1 LPCIF
6 RSTADLQALC
16 ERSRE
21 SGRADR
27 RSRGLDVVVDPVPA
41 PLPGLGV
48 ELEPGGAWV
57 AVTGLAD
64 AARVEQ
70 PFALAQL
77 DLGPPG
83 GLTALRVA
91 PAAAANADE
100 EERDVGVADQP
111 DPLLHRLE
119 AGLRLVAGEH
129 VLPDR
134 VPGGRVEEPH
144 SPLGPGG
151 VEAGEVVE
159 GLLADVLPRP
169 LDRRCGAL
177 GEAGDVERAEHRK
190 VVVAGQA
197 GAAALAHQSG
207 AGIRLG
213 AVADHVAEAP
223 DLVDG
228 GLLDRREDG
237 LEGLPVGVD
246 VAEDGCA
253 QGGSVPWPRPGPYD
267 WPVTATDSI
276 AGLRGAVE
284 GAAQA
289 LWEGEPAEPQPTL
302 ERPPKPELGDYSSNA
317 AMLLA
322 RHLSDNPRTV
332 AERLRKGL
340 EADPTLAPNLERIEV
355 AGPGFVNFF
364 LADSWYL
371 RALGDLAEAGEGGLG
386 PAPIAVPERVLV
398 EFVSANPTGP
408 IHVGTGRHAAYGDS
422 LVRLLQ
428 AVGHDVQREYYIND
442 AGSQIDRFA
451 ASITARMRGEEPP
464 EDGYAGE
471 YVTEIAARLRAEEV
485 DPGDGAKVKARGIE
499 LMMGEIRRTLEQF
512 GVEFD
517 NWFSER
523 SVYDKREVEAAL
535 AELEKRRH
543 TYRSEDALW
552 LRTTEFGDDKDRVLI
567 RSNGE
572 PTYLMPDIA
581 YHWDKLQRGFDRLI
595 DVLGA
600 DHHGYVARI
609 RAAIEAL
616 GGDPAAFEALIM
628 SLVHVIEEGERAQMS
643 KRSGDFVTLEE
654 LLDDIGV
661 DATRWFMLWRSYET
675 TVDLD
680 LELARSQS
688 SENPVYYVQ
697 YAHARIA
704 SILRKAGEGGAPAVP
719 AEGSR
724 RPPLAEGEKALI
736 KRLLEFP
743 DEVRAAAA
751 RRAPHR
757 ICAYSTA
764 VAADFHAFY
773 RDCQVLG
780 AEGDGIE
787 ASRLALCLATKRT
800 IAAALGLLGIS
811 APERM

>member
-1 LPCIF
+1 M
-6 RSTADLQALC
+6 
-16 ERSRE
+16 
-21 SGRADR
+21 
-27 RSRGLDVVVDPVPA
+27 
-41 PLPGLGV
+41 
-48 ELEPGGAWV
+48 
-57 AVTGLAD
+57 
-64 AARVEQ
+64 
-70 PFALAQL
+70 
-77 DLGPPG
+77 
-83 GLTALRVA
+83 
-91 PAAAANADE
+91 
-100 EERDVGVADQP
+100 
-111 DPLLHRLE
+111 
-119 AGLRLVAGEH
+119 
-129 VLPDR
+129 
-134 VPGGRVEEPH
+134 
-144 SPLGPGG
+144 
-151 VEAGEVVE
+151 
-159 GLLADVLPRP
+159 
-169 LDRRCGAL
+169 
-177 GEAGDVERAEHRK
+177 
-190 VVVAGQA
+190 
-197 GAAALAHQSG
+197 
-207 AGIRLG
+207 
-213 AVADHVAEAP
+213 
-223 DLVDG
+223 
-228 GLLDRREDG
+228 
-237 LEGLPVGVD
+237 
-246 VAEDGCA
+246 
-253 QGGSVPWPRPGPYD
+253 
-267 WPVTATDSI
+267 TATDSI
-276 AGLRGAVE
+276 TALRGAVE
-284 GAAQA
+284 GAARA
-289 LWEGEPAEPQPTL
+289 LRDGEESEPRPTL

-332 AERLRKGL
+332 AEQLRERL
-340 EADPTLAPNLERIEV
+340 EADPELAPSLRRIEV

-371 RALGDLAEAGEGGLG
+371 RALGDLAAAGEDLG
-386 PAPIAVPERVLV
+386 PAPAETPEKVLV

-428 AVGHDVQREYYIND
+428 AAGHEVQREYYIND

-451 ASITARMRGEEPP
+451 DSIAARMAGEEPP

-471 YVTEIAARLRAEEV
+471 YVTEIAERLRGEGV
-485 DPGDGAKVKARGIE
+485 DPEDRETVKKRGIE
-499 LMMGEIRRTLEQF
+499 LMIEGVRETLERF
-512 GVEFD
+512 GVHFD

-523 SVYDKREVEAAL
+523 SVYEKGEVEESL
-535 AELEKRRH
+535 AELEKRGH

-552 LRTTEFGDDKDRVLI
+552 LRTTDFGDDKDRVLI

-572 PTYLMPDIA
+572 ATYLTPDIA

-609 RAAIEAL
+609 KAAIEAL
-616 GGDPAAFEALIM
+616 GGDPERFEALIM
-628 SLVHVIEEGERAQMS
+628 SLVHVVEGGERVQMS
-643 KRSGDFVTLEE
+643 KRSGDFITLDE

-661 DATRWFMLWRSYET
+661 DATRWFMLWRGHET

-704 SILRKAGEGGAPAVP
+704 SILRKAAE
-719 AEGSR
+719 EGSEAGGFSAADGR
-724 RPPLAEGEKALI
+724 APLEESEKVLV

-743 DEVRAAAA
+743 EEVWAAAA

-757 ICAYSTA
+757 VCAYSTA

-773 RDCQVLG
+773 RDCQVVG
-780 AEGDGIE
+780 AEGEGVE